1 MKENEIRPAK
11 VLELTRKKSNPVELK
26 LTDTLASPVSGA
38 LPERHEPDGG
48 EDGAHSLEKT
58 DADEHWSDWEA
69 EGEDEEDDHQ
79 EYQEQ
84 VAVLDRQSSFS
95 EKKSERTSPAKVIKK
110 PLIVSDLSALEI
122 QVKSREDEI
131 DYFADMEPTITS
143 APAVFAPVPASV
155 PLTTKSDGL
164 DFNVQSLEDEKDGD
178 DGWNWDD

>member
-11 VLELTRKKSNPVELK
+11 VLELSRKKSNPVELK
-26 LTDTLASPVSGA
+26 LTSPVNGA

-69 EGEDEEDDHQ
+69 EDDENDQ
-79 EYQEQ
+79 EKYQEEE
-84 VAVLDRQSSFS
+84 VVGLDRQSSL
-95 EKKSERTSPAKVIKK
+95 EKKSERASPAKVIKK

-143 APAVFAPVPASV
+143 TPALFTPVPASV
-155 PLTTKSDGL
+155 PTKSDGL